1 MGRERARQLNRVHYA
16 GYDHGARSNT
26 LNPADVTC
34 LICVRKLWADVA
46 VAHYR
51 AFGASPIT
59 EHGKRIRNAIRDSES
74 AIRGETTR

>member
-1 MGRERARQLNRVHYA
+1 MDRARHELNRVHYA

-26 LNPADVTC
+26 LNLANVTC
-34 LICVRKLWADVA
+34 LVCVRRIWHDVA

-59 EHGKRIRNAIRDSES
+59 DHGKRIKNAIRDSES